1 MRPMYEEKPLD
12 EGKKNQLLATLNA
25 LDDTE
30 KSPSGNSTNELYQ
43 PSFRYQYLKSG
54 DFLAFSVRFLP
65 LLAKPVLDAV
75 DMATNQQLD

>member
-30 KSPSGNSTNELYQ
+30 KSPSGNSANDLYQ
-43 PSFRYQYLKSG
+43 PSFRYFIVIP
-54 DFLAFSVRFLP
+54 FLLFL
-65 LLAKPVLDAV
+65 
-75 DMATNQQLD
+75 